1 MIIGEDVN
9 MLTMYFIRHGES
21 VGNSENRFRGQHDY
35 DLTVNGIRQAEAL
48 GNELSKIEFDCIYSS
63 PLDRAKKTAQII
75 ARDAAE
81 VISMEELT
89 NVSLG
94 GWENQPKENIR
105 KTHPD
110 LWKLWVTEPEKLD
123 FIGMETFATVQKRA
137 FECIMQLIPKHQN
150 GTIAI
155 VTHRAVLKPLF
166 AKMLDI
172 TGRYFWK
179 IDLDTASYSI
189 AEYRAEKG
197 FTFTCINQNK
207 HLKHYI
213 REDLG

>member
-1 MIIGEDVN
+1 

-21 VGNSENRFRGQHDY
+21 AGNSENRFRGRHDF

-63 PLDRAKKTAQII
+63 PLARAKKTAQII
-75 ARDAAE
+75 ARDSAK
-81 VISMEELT
+81 VTLVEELT

-94 GWENQPKENIR
+94 SWENQPKQNIR
-105 KTHPD
+105 QKYPD

-123 FIGMETFATVQKRA
+123 FEGMETFATVQKRA
-137 FECIMQLIPKHQN
+137 FQFLKQLIPKHQKDA
-150 GTIAI
+150 IAI

-166 AKMLDI
+166 AKMLGI
-172 TGRYFWK
+172 SGNYFWK

-189 AEYRAEKG
+189 AEYRSEKG
-197 FTFTCINQNK
+197 FTFTSINQNK
-207 HLKHYI
+207 HLSQYI